1 MTRYLKERHGRSGYY
16 FQRAIPEALQGRLGR
31 VWTAKAGNTK
41 EEASR
46 ELLRLLTLTDKI
58 ISICR
63 HEPSAV
69 IRLQDVANINDVHV
83 SDLGDNDII
92 DTLDIID
99 ERFIHTT
106 DDQTVENDFNSVI
119 ERITL
124 KADVSAST
132 VRGWRS
138 EVKLFSEQTGC
149 KSFDSVT
156 HEIVEKYIEHLVS
169 TGNKHKSFKTKYNR
183 LKTINK
189 YAEAYKITNE
199 VYFDNKKVMGVKIK
213 EGPRGVIKTEKCHDI
228 KAADEYFAQEKLGKV
243 NKYFDTYINTHW
255 CMRWTIAHIGEIEG
269 LVWED
274 IDLNN
279 RTLSIQANELRELKT
294 SQRGRIL
301 PIIDPLYDLLLN
313 MQNNSTTRT
322 GSIFNKKAT
331 LDWGS
336 SIRHHYRPLNLTP
349 KSCRDYGS
357 GLIQNKY
364 GDQDRRVKLI
374 HGHGKS
380 DGTSTA
386 EYGDIKPE
394 TLLPMME
401 LLM

>member
-1 MTRYLKERHGRSGYY
+1 MTNYLKQRHGRHGYY
-16 FQRAIPEALQGRLGR
+16 FQRAVPEALQGRLGR

-41 EEASR
+41 EEAHR
-46 ELLRLLTLTDKI
+46 EVLKLLGLTDKI

-63 HEPSAV
+63 HEPTAV
-69 IRLQDVANINDVHV
+69 IRLQDVVNADKVYV
-83 SDLGDNDII
+83 SDLGDNEMI

-99 ERFIHTT
+99 QRFIKTT
-106 DDQTVENDFNSVI
+106 VEQYVENDFKSVI
-119 ERITL
+119 DRIRL
-124 KADVSAST
+124 KVSVSAST
-132 VRGWRS
+132 VRGWQS

-149 KSFDSVT
+149 KSFNTVT
-156 HEIVEKYIEHLVS
+156 HDIVEKYIEYLVS
-169 TGNKHKSFKTKYNR
+169 TCNKHSSFKTKYNR
-183 LKTINK
+183 LKTVNK
-189 YAEAYKITNE
+189 YAEAYRITDQL
-199 VYFDNKKVMGVKIK
+199 YFDSKKIMGIKINK
-213 EGPRGVIKTEKCHDI
+213 GPRGVIKEEKCLDI
-228 KAADEYFAQEKLGKV
+228 SLADKYFTIKKIGQV
-243 NKYFDTYINTHW
+243 SKYFDTYIRTHW
-255 CMRWTIAHIGEIEG
+255 CMRYTIAHIGEIEG

-294 SQRGRIL
+294 SQRGRTL
-301 PIIDPLYDLLLN
+301 PMIKPLYQLLSE
-313 MQNNSTTRT
+313 MYEQSTTQT
-322 GSIFNKKAT
+322 GSIFKKKPK
-331 LDWGS
+331 LDWGC
-336 SIRHHYRPLNLTP
+336 SIRHHYSKFDLSP

-357 GLIQNKY
+357 GLIQSKY

-386 EYGDIKPE
+386 DYGDIKPE